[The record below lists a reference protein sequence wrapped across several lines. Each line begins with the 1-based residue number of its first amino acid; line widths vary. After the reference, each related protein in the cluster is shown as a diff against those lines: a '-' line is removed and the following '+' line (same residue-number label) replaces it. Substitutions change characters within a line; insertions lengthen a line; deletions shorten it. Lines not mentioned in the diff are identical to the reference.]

1 MRNTIVVVL
10 LLVTGAFAAERMQ
23 TLYKLTRL
31 SPTEV
36 GIFCENGAD
45 PTGNKVGNTLIISC
59 GK

>member
-1 MRNTIVVVL
+1 MRNTIIA
-10 LLVTGAFAAERMQ
+10 LLVLVSCAFATERMQ
-23 TLYKLTRL
+23 TLYKLTHL

-36 GIFCENGAD
+36 GIFCTNGAD